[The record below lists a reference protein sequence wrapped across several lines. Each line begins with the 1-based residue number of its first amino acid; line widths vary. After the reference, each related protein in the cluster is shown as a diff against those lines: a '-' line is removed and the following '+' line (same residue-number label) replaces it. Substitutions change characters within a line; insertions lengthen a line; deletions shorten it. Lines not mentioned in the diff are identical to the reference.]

1 MLVEFLGTLGVLARD
16 SESLEGEQ
24 YTLACFGGNRGSALL
39 LWLVQGVTGGGAGKL
54 VGADEIVW

>member
-24 YTLACFGGNRGSALL
+24 YTLACFGGD
-39 LWLVQGVTGGGAGKL
+39 WVQHYYFGLFKGEGTGGQISGGR
-54 VGADEIVW
+54 

>member
-24 YTLACFGGNRGSALL
+24 YTLACFGGDWVQHYYFGLFKGGRG
-39 LWLVQGVTGGGAGKL
+39 GVGKL

>member
-24 YTLACFGGNRGSALL
+24 YTLACFGGDCGSALL
-39 LWLVQGVTGGGAGKL
+39 LWLVQGGGVGKL

>member
-24 YTLACFGGNRGSALL
+24 YTLACFGGIGFSIITLACSRGRR
-39 LWLVQGVTGGGAGKL
+39 GVGKL

>member
-24 YTLACFGGNRGSALL
+24 YTLACFGGDWVHHYYFGLFKGEERGGQIS
-39 LWLVQGVTGGGAGKL
+39 
-54 VGADEIVW
+54 VGR

>member
-24 YTLACFGGNRGSALL
+24 YTLACFGGNWVQHYYFGLFKGEEERGG
-39 LWLVQGVTGGGAGKL
+39 QIRGGR
-54 VGADEIVW
+54 